1 MFRYTVKKKK
11 KTFIKVILFS
21 AELFTLQHLL
31 CTYILTFMLMS
42 FLCYQQTQLIY
53 LSFKMLF
60 KSRTLACFMLL
71 SLELA
76 VATSCQPVTYSS

>member
-1 MFRYTVKKKK
+1 
-11 KTFIKVILFS
+11 
-21 AELFTLQHLL
+21 
-31 CTYILTFMLMS
+31 MS

-60 KSRTLACFMLL
+60 KSRMLACFMLL